1 MVQLASLLLLPLLA
15 FSDEM
20 APERTL
26 LIETVD
32 EPEPEVPKYH
42 SDENMKKKTE
52 NKLPTEQIFGNDYGR
67 TWEKVGGK
75 AAKHFCAGF
84 SNSHCLTNSQF

>member
-1 MVQLASLLLLPLLA
+1 MVLASLLLLPLLA

-42 SDENMKKKTE
+42 DDENMKKKTE

-67 TWEKVGGK
+67 KGWEKVGEK